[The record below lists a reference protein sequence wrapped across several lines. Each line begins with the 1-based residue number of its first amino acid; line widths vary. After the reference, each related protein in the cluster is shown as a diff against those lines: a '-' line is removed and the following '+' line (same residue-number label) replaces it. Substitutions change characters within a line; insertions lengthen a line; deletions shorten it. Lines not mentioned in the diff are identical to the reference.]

1 MMAQGSPLLVI
12 DMEMSTETN
21 EHSFNFFWA
30 RILCIFN
37 LAFSQKHLE
46 LGLIGDWCP

>member
-1 MMAQGSPLLVI
+1 MTQDSLLLVI

-21 EHSFNFFWA
+21 EHCFNFFWA

-37 LAFSQKHLE
+37 HAFSQKHLE
-46 LGLIGDWCP
+46 LELIADWCP